1 MHWGT
6 AYFHGK
12 GRINYQICRLICA
25 SPLFWSPT
33 EHSTNSEFA
42 FVHIFFINSAN
53 FDEYRLS
60 VRPEISECAKVSKD
74 KKAKNLLM
82 DKLKSDFSRFQN
94 RIFEF
99 VDLSNEKAFAA
110 FTIFFQST
118 LFTSF
123 EIYIANLNANA
134 LKLRGSVKDTSFG
147 PPHLLI
153 NEQFRISRFYW
164 NLGLFDFALTELD
177 TLAKLLSDSIRVLS
191 KNAEMSSPQWLK
203 HLRLL
208 PLDRHCTLLGV
219 QMYLNVV
226 GEELS
231 LVKIH
236 AHLLAHQFMLSAQ
249 SLQNRLS
256 LATAPS
262 GSSSPPPLRQSHSQ
276 PSTPSLMPKMDDK
289 ALEEGEKRKQE
300 QNQQQLNTLQ
310 LRHNTVTSVLRYAQ
324 DAIHRFEEDILV
336 LRANHNETLFHCL
349 ILVWL
354 AELFKYSEHL
364 LGNSASKLYD
374 VTSAIVHVN
383 FLLHK
388 KCEAIR
394 HLCSTIFG
402 NDKTDKSTR
411 KQCLTMLRRWLDST
425 PLNVPSLDGTKYSS
439 LGGSTNELQQ
449 RQQSALADESARLF
463 RTFSEMICEAI
474 DGDKGANAFKH
485 FAKFSLT
492 EALESFERFGW
503 HRNDFFVRQQLAE
516 LIIDSAP
523 HEAHAHFCQNLRAL
537 LSRQSL
543 LRSLAQ
549 HNLNTLEAL
558 VEHFE
563 KTAVEGDAE
572 TRKILFG
579 CSLVVLSLLDRV
591 EGDEPIVE
599 RWHSRLARENEAA
612 QGEGAGTLSANLLT
626 WPCVKSE
633 LPFLASANKK
643 SIGFPLGL
651 VRVSFVSSPLIRRS
665 SICSP
670 LSLIVEL
677 QNSLAVPL
685 IDCVVK
691 ARFKSY
697 SKENYS
703 PNSTL
708 ASFIVIGPNEKGPG
722 GPFSLERLPAKSV
735 KLSPTAA
742 NEFFELC
749 QIASDNCVTF
759 GAKSTANCTLTSEK
773 IEKSGYFF
781 LDSVLE
787 EMAKN
792 AKLEHIVCFIVAIQP
807 NIQMKWGNV
816 KKEES
821 AADVDVYQFVS
832 GMEQRFILEVSPGT
846 APLEAPSQ
854 LQLFMGQCPKNSI
867 KFLDAEG
874 NWAPNAQFS
883 IPPLDAETNHRI
895 FVRIYKE
902 IDRLDDGKEK
912 GGQIVD
918 KFEIKAEWFR
928 KSVDELSERVLVVQ
942 QTFPITFC
950 PIMLLSWH
958 TSFLVDRTLFH
969 LDICR
974 KGTGDGGGIFLSD
987 VAAVNVLPTA
997 VVLSQE
1003 NNISLEQ
1010 VAAEL
1015 LNPGPLKPIV
1025 PNSIFRFIWR
1035 LPGESPEDKSVAVPH
1050 FLELKYRILAK
1061 NWHEKDDDANAQ
1073 QRVEDEREHSLKHQI
1088 DVPLQKIG
1096 RCFIGLANPPILCIE
1111 SDGNAGGHFWH
1122 CAERHKLAR
1131 VKESGVGQAIF
1142 TMVPKQLGFL
1152 PFPSITLHRPNGFD
1166 HSPSR
1171 NSSSLNEKRFGER
1184 LLVFYRNQASQIH
1197 ILGPLHGASDETASI
1212 SSANTTEST
1221 EQKKKSLKTVAK
1233 DRLQK
1238 LFE

>member
-1 MHWGT
+1 
-6 AYFHGK
+6 
-12 GRINYQICRLICA
+12 
-25 SPLFWSPT
+25 
-33 EHSTNSEFA
+33 
-42 FVHIFFINSAN
+42 
-53 FDEYRLS
+53 
-60 VRPEISECAKVSKD
+60 
-74 KKAKNLLM
+74 M

-99 VDLSNEKAFAA
+99 ADLSNEKVFAA
-110 FTIFFQST
+110 FSIFFQST
-118 LFTSF
+118 LFASF

-147 PPHLLI
+147 PHSLV

-164 NLGLFDFALTELD
+164 NLGAVTGQNTRTFARP
-177 TLAKLLSDSIRVLS
+177 SIHVVSS
-191 KNAEMSSPQWLK
+191 K
-203 HLRLL
+203 
-208 PLDRHCTLLGV
+208 
-219 QMYLNVV
+219 
-226 GEELS
+226 
-231 LVKIH
+231 
-236 AHLLAHQFMLSAQ
+236 
-249 SLQNRLS
+249 LS

-276 PSTPSLMPKMDDK
+276 PSTPSMMPKMDDK
-289 ALEEGEKRKQE
+289 ALEEGEKRKQG

-310 LRHNTVTSVLRYAQ
+310 LRHNTVTSVLRYAH

-336 LRANHNETLFHCL
+336 LKANHNATLFHCL

-374 VTSAIVHVN
+374 VTSATVHVN

-388 KCEAIR
+388 KCDAIR
-394 HLCSTIFG
+394 HLCSVIFG
-402 NDKTDKSTR
+402 NDKSDKSAR

-439 LGGSTNELQQ
+439 LGSTNELQQ

-463 RTFSEMICEAI
+463 RTFSDMICEAI
-474 DGDKGANAFKH
+474 DGDEGANAFEH
-485 FAKFSLT
+485 FAKMSLT

-549 HNLNTLEAL
+549 HNLNTLETL

-563 KTAVEGDAE
+563 RTAVEEDAE

-591 EGDEPIVE
+591 EGDEQIVE

-612 QGEGAGTLSANLLT
+612 QGEGGGTLSANLLT

-633 LPFLASANKK
+633 LPFLASADKK
-643 SIGFPLGL
+643 SMGFPLGL

-665 SICSP
+665 SLCSP
-670 LSLIVEL
+670 FSLIVEL
-677 QNSLAVPL
+677 RNLLAVPL

-691 ARFKSY
+691 ARFRSY
-697 SKENYS
+697 SKENS
-703 PNSTL
+703 LPNSTL
-708 ASFIVIGPNEKGPG
+708 ASFLVIGPNEKGPG

-735 KLSPTAA
+735 KLSPTAG

-749 QIASDNCVTF
+749 QIPSDNRVTF
-759 GAKSTANCTLTSEK
+759 DAKSTANCTLTSEK
-773 IEKSGYFF
+773 IEMSGYFF
-781 LDSVLE
+781 LDSILVANRKFGVEFALNYQE

-792 AKLEHIVCFIVAIQP
+792 ARLEHIVCFIVAIQP
-807 NIQMKWGNV
+807 NIQMKCISNV
-816 KKEES
+816 EKVNG
-821 AADVDVYQFVS
+821 AADADVYQFVS

-854 LQLFMGQCPKNSI
+854 LQLLLGQCVKDSI
-867 KFLDAEG
+867 QFLDIDG

-883 IPPLDAETNHRI
+883 IPPLDAEAKHRI
-895 FVRIYKE
+895 LVRMYKT
-902 IDRLDDGKEK
+902 IDRLVQRNGEEKE
-912 GGQIVD
+912 GQMAD
-918 KFEIKAEWFR
+918 KFEVDK
-928 KSVDELSERVLVVQ
+928 KSPLMNRRREFWSSDK
-942 QTFPITFC
+942 
-950 PIMLLSWH
+950 
-958 TSFLVDRTLFH
+958 LFQS
-969 LDICR
+969 LF
-974 KGTGDGGGIFLSD
+974 GSGDGGGIFSSD
-987 VAAVNVLPTA
+987 VAAVDVLPTE
-997 VVLSQE
+997 VVLSQQK
-1003 NNISLEQ
+1003 NIPLEQ
-1010 VAAEL
+1010 
-1015 LNPGPLKPIV
+1015 PIV

-1035 LPGESPEDKSVAVPH
+1035 LPEGSPEDKTDAVSH
-1050 FLELKYRILAK
+1050 FLEFKYRILAK
-1061 NWHEKDDDANAQ
+1061 NWHEKDDDGNVQ
-1073 QRVEDEREHSLKHQI
+1073 RRVEDEREHFLRHQI
-1088 DVPLQKIG
+1088 DFPVQKIG
-1096 RCFIGLANPPILCIE
+1096 YELCARFFSEQSQSVLYRVGQSADFVVSLRSLSLTLSEAETLIVSIE

-1131 VKESGVGQAIF
+1131 VKENGVGQAIF

-1152 PFPSITLHRPNGFD
+1152 PFPSITLHKPSGFD

-1171 NSSSLNEKRFGER
+1171 NSFSLNEKRFGER
-1184 LLVFYRNQASQIH
+1184 LLVFYRNRASQIH